1 MKWKSKLAEVGLTEQ
16 TASQGI
22 RNKISDYNTISDGI
36 NELNESIANPS
47 INDDVDDLQKD
58 LIDLTD
64 ALEKQ
69 DNVIVKAI
77 ALFDKNKDHYAKL
90 GKNLAEK
97 RQQKAASKA
106 DSKTVSDA
114 TPPKMVENTNPIK
127 QEPVIA
133 EAGAVINDEK
143 KKDSFSWVLLGGLAL
158 VVTLGAVNI
167 FKND

>member
-1 MKWKSKLAEVGLTEQ
+1 MKWKSKMDEVGLTEQ

-22 RNKISDYNTISDGI
+22 RNKISDYNTICDGI

-47 INDDVDDLQKD
+47 INDDVEDLKKD

-69 DNVIVKAI
+69 DNLIVKAI
-77 ALFDKNKDHYAKL
+77 TLFDKNKEHYAKL

-97 RQQKAASKA
+97 RQQKAASK
-106 DSKTVSDA
+106 TGSDTTLA
-114 TPPKMVENTNPIK
+114 AKVENSSVVK
-127 QEPVIA
+127 EQPVNA
-133 EAGAVINDEK
+133 QSGGVVKEEK
-143 KKDSFSWVLLGGLAL
+143 KKDSLSWVLLGGLAL

-167 FKND
+167 FKNNE

>member
-1 MKWKSKLAEVGLTEQ
+1 MKWKSKLDEVGLTEQ

-47 INDDVDDLQKD
+47 INDDVEDLKKD

-69 DNVIVKAI
+69 DNLIVKAI
-77 ALFDKNKDHYAKL
+77 ALFDKNKDHYAKI

-97 RQQKAASKA
+97 RQQKAAI
-106 DSKTVSDA
+106 KTSSDT
-114 TPPKMVENTNPIK
+114 TPPQKVENTNPIK
-127 QEPVIA
+127 QEPVNA
-133 EAGAVINDEK
+133 QSSGVIKEEK
-143 KKDSFSWVLLGGLAL
+143 KKDSLSWLLFGGLAL

-167 FKND
+167 FKNND

>member
-47 INDDVDDLQKD
+47 VNDDVDDLQKD

-69 DNVIVKAI
+69 DNLIVKAI
-77 ALFDKNKDHYAKL
+77 TLFDKNKEHYAKL

-97 RQQKAASKA
+97 RQQKAASK
-106 DSKTVSDA
+106 TVSDT
-114 TPPKMVENTNPIK
+114 TPPKNVENTNPIK

-143 KKDSFSWVLLGGLAL
+143 KKDSLSWVLLGGLAL